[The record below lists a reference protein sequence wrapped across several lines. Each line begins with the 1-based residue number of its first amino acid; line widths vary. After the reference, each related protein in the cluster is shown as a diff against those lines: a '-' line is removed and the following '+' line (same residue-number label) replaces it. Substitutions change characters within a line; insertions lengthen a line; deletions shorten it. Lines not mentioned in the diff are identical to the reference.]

1 MSFNQTRHQNTFELT
16 TSLEDSV
23 LIDARASKNLD
34 FSDIFNVFYSKS
46 TNAFIFSSQEQR

>member
-1 MSFNQTRHQNTFELT
+1 MSFKQTRHQNTFELT
-16 TSLEDSV
+16 RSLEDSV